1 MRFVYESVV
10 PASVE
15 EVFAFHESAEALARL
30 QPPWERTRVVQ
41 PPTSLAVGTVV
52 VVETFVGPFR
62 QTIVAEHTAYER
74 DVRFVD
80 EMREGPFTRWRHQH
94 LFFAHERG
102 CRLRDE
108 IDYTPPLGWLG
119 RLAAPLVIERRLVRM
134 FAFRHQVTRDAVA
147 AHTAPARGA

>member
-1 MRFVYESVV
+1 M
-10 PASVE
+10 PALVE
-15 EVFAFHESAEALARL
+15 EVFAFHESAEALVKL

-41 PPTSLAVGTVV
+41 PPTSLGVGTVV

-62 QTIVAEHTAYER
+62 QTIVAEHTAYELN
-74 DVRFVD
+74 VRFVD
-80 EMREGPFTRWRHQH
+80 EMRKGPFAEWRHQH

-119 RLAAPLVIERRLVRM
+119 RMAAPFAIERRLRRM
-134 FAFRHQVTRDAVA
+134 FTYRHQVTREAVRKLQGGES
-147 AHTAPARGA
+147 T

>member
-52 VVETFVGPFR
+52 VVETLAAA
-62 QTIVAEHTAYER
+62 TWNTAAATATMCGGGGGADNMGSNSHGGR
-74 DVRFVD
+74 DSNCGNGQQRWW
-80 EMREGPFTRWRHQH
+80 RWR
-94 LFFAHERG
+94 R
-102 CRLRDE
+102 
-108 IDYTPPLGWLG
+108 
-119 RLAAPLVIERRLVRM
+119 
-134 FAFRHQVTRDAVA
+134 
-147 AHTAPARGA
+147 

>member
-1 MRFVYESVV
+1 MKFVYESVI
-10 PASVE
+10 PASVS
-15 EVFAFHESAEALARL
+15 EVFAFHESPDALRQL

-41 PPTSLAVGTVV
+41 PPRSLEVGTVV

-62 QTIVAEHTAYER
+62 QRIVAEHTDYER

-80 EMREGPFTRWRHQH
+80 EMREGPFVAWRHQH
-94 LFFAHERG
+94 LFFSDEEG

-119 RLAAPLVIERRLVRM
+119 RIAAPVAIDRRLRRM
-134 FAFRHQVTRDAVA
+134 FDFRHRVTRDAVVG
-147 AHTAPARGA
+147 TSVG

>member
-1 MRFVYESVV
+1 MRFVHESVL

-41 PPTSLAVGTVV
+41 PPASLAVGTVV

-62 QTIVAEHTAYER
+62 QTIVAEHTAYEPNR
-74 DVRFVD
+74 CFVD
-80 EMREGPFTRWRHQH
+80 EMRQGPFRAWRHQH
-94 LFFAHERG
+94 LFFEHEEG

-108 IDYTPPLGWLG
+108 IDYTPPLGGVG
-119 RLAAPLVIERRLVRM
+119 RLAAPLVIERRLTRM
-134 FAFRHQVTRDAVA
+134 FRFRHQVTRDAV
-147 AHTAPARGA
+147 TSGGV